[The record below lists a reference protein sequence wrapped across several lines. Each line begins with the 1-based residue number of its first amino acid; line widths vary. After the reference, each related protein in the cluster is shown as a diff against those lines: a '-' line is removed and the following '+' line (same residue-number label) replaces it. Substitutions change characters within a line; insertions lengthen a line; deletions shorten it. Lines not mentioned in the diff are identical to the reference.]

1 MKEIEQLENTINNIN
16 ILNDLLSEKLCLLDA
31 KTMDIPKNDEITKLF
46 NAVILLSEKIDDEI
60 QTVTGGDDWWQLT
73 EYLHQIKI

>member
-1 MKEIEQLENTINNIN
+1 MKKEEQLQNTINNIS

-31 KTMDIPKNDEITKLF
+31 KTTDMPNNDEITKLF
-46 NAVILLSEKIDDEI
+46 NTVILLSEKIDDEI
-60 QTVTGGDDWWQLT
+60 QTVTGDDDWWQLT

>member
-16 ILNDLLSEKLCLLDA
+16 ILNDLLNEKLCLLDA
-31 KTMDIPKNDEITKLF
+31 KTTDIPYNDEITKLF
-46 NAVILLSEKIDDEI
+46 NTVILLSEKIDDEI
-60 QTVTGGDDWWQLT
+60 QTVKGGDDWWQLT

>member
-16 ILNDLLSEKLCLLDA
+16 ILNDLLNEKLFLLDQ
-31 KTMDIPKNDEITKLF
+31 KTMNMPQKDEVMKLF

-60 QTVTGGDDWWQLT
+60 QTVKGA
-73 EYLHQIKI
+73 

>member
-1 MKEIEQLENTINNIN
+1 MEKEEQLQNAINNIS

-31 KTMDIPKNDEITKLF
+31 KTTDIPYKDEITKLF

-60 QTVTGGDDWWQLT
+60 QTVTGGDD
-73 EYLHQIKI
+73 

>member
-1 MKEIEQLENTINNIN
+1 MKKEEQLQNTLNNIY

-31 KTMDIPKNDEITKLF
+31 KTTDIPYNDEITKLF
-46 NAVILLSEKIDDEI
+46 NIVILLSEKIDDEI

>member
-1 MKEIEQLENTINNIN
+1 MKKEEQLQNTINNIS

-31 KTMDIPKNDEITKLF
+31 KTTDIPYNDEITKLF
-46 NAVILLSEKIDDEI
+46 NTVILLSEKIDDEI

-73 EYLHQIKI
+73 EYLQQINI

>member
-1 MKEIEQLENTINNIN
+1 MKKEEQLQNTINNIS

-73 EYLHQIKI
+73 EYLQRIKI

>member
-1 MKEIEQLENTINNIN
+1 MKKEEQLQNTINNIS

-31 KTMDIPKNDEITKLF
+31 KTTDIPYNDEITKLF
-46 NAVILLSEKIDDEI
+46 NTVILLSEKIDDEI

>member
-1 MKEIEQLENTINNIN
+1 MKKEEQLQNTINNIS

-60 QTVTGGDDWWQLT
+60 QTVKEAMTDDN
-73 EYLHQIKI
+73 

>member
-1 MKEIEQLENTINNIN
+1 MKKEEQLQNTINKIS

-31 KTMDIPKNDEITKLF
+31 KTTDIPYNDEITKLF
-46 NAVILLSEKIDDEI
+46 NTVILLSEKIEDEI
-60 QTVTGGDDWWQLT
+60 QTVKGGDDWWQLT

>member
-1 MKEIEQLENTINNIN
+1 MKKEEQLQNTINNIN
-16 ILNDLLSEKLCLLDA
+16 VLNDLLSEKLCLLDQ
-31 KTMDIPKNDEITKLF
+31 KTMNMPQKDEVTKLF

>member
-1 MKEIEQLENTINNIN
+1 MKKEEQLQNVINNIS

-31 KTMDIPKNDEITKLF
+31 KTTDIPYNDEITKLF
-46 NAVILLSEKIDDEI
+46 NTVILLSEKIDDEI
-60 QTVTGGDDWWQLT
+60 QTVKGGDDWWQLT

>member
-1 MKEIEQLENTINNIN
+1 MKKEEQLQNTINNIS

-31 KTMDIPKNDEITKLF
+31 KTTDIPKNDEITKLF

-60 QTVTGGDDWWQLT
+60 QTVKGA
-73 EYLHQIKI
+73 

>member
-1 MKEIEQLENTINNIN
+1 MKKEEQLQNTINNIS

-31 KTMDIPKNDEITKLF
+31 KTTDIPYNDEITKLF
-46 NAVILLSEKIDDEI
+46 NTVILLSEKINDEI

>member
-1 MKEIEQLENTINNIN
+1 MKKEEQLQNAINNIS

-31 KTMDIPKNDEITKLF
+31 KTTDIPYNDEITKLF
-46 NAVILLSEKIDDEI
+46 NTVILLSEKIDDEI
-60 QTVTGGDDWWQLT
+60 QTVKGGDDWWQLT

>member
-1 MKEIEQLENTINNIN
+1 MKKEEQLQNTLNNIY

-31 KTMDIPKNDEITKLF
+31 KTTDIPYNDEITKLF
-46 NAVILLSEKIDDEI
+46 NTVILLSEKIDDEI
-60 QTVTGGDDWWQLT
+60 QTVKGGDDWWQLT

>member
-1 MKEIEQLENTINNIN
+1 MKKEEQLQNAINNIS

-31 KTMDIPKNDEITKLF
+31 KTTDIPYNDEITKLF
-46 NAVILLSEKIDDEI
+46 NTVILLSEKIDDEI

>member
-31 KTMDIPKNDEITKLF
+31 KTTDIPYNDEITKLF
-46 NAVILLSEKIDDEI
+46 NTVILLSEKIDDEI
-60 QTVTGGDDWWQLT
+60 QTVKGGDDWWQLT
-73 EYLHQIKI
+73 EYLQQINI

>member
-1 MKEIEQLENTINNIN
+1 MKEIEQLENTINNIS

-31 KTMDIPKNDEITKLF
+31 KTTDIPYNDEITKLF
-46 NAVILLSEKIDDEI
+46 NTVILLSEKIDDEI
-60 QTVTGGDDWWQLT
+60 QTVKGGDDWWQLT

>member
-1 MKEIEQLENTINNIN
+1 MKKEEQLQNVINNIS

-31 KTMDIPKNDEITKLF
+31 KTTDIPYNDEITKLF
-46 NAVILLSEKIDDEI
+46 NTVILLSEKIDDEI

>member
-31 KTMDIPKNDEITKLF
+31 KTTDIPYNDEITKLF
-46 NAVILLSEKIDDEI
+46 NTVILLSEKIDDEI
-60 QTVTGGDDWWQLT
+60 QTVKGGDD
-73 EYLHQIKI
+73 

>member
-1 MKEIEQLENTINNIN
+1 MKKEEQLQNTINNIS
-16 ILNDLLSEKLCLLDA
+16 ILNDLLSEKLCLLDQ
-31 KTMDIPKNDEITKLF
+31 KTMNMPQKDEVTKLF
-46 NAVILLSEKIDDEI
+46 NAVILLSEKIDNEI

>member
-1 MKEIEQLENTINNIN
+1 MKKEEQLQNTINKIS

-31 KTMDIPKNDEITKLF
+31 KTTDIPYNDEITKLF
-46 NAVILLSEKIDDEI
+46 NTVILLSEKIDDEI
-60 QTVTGGDDWWQLT
+60 QTVKGGDDWWQLT

>member
-1 MKEIEQLENTINNIN
+1 MKKEEQLQNTINNIS

-31 KTMDIPKNDEITKLF
+31 KTTDIPYNDEITKLF
-46 NAVILLSEKIDDEI
+46 NTVILLSEKIDDEI
-60 QTVTGGDDWWQLT
+60 QIVTGGDDWWQLT